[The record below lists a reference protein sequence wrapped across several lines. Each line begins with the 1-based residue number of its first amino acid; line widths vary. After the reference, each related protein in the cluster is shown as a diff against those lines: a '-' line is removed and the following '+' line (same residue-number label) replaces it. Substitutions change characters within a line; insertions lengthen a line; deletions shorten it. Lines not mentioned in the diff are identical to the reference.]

1 VSTPR
6 QFTIWINRMSDGTF
20 GTHAWSG
27 EGEATGTL
35 QTSALPTH
43 LRSVQP
49 PGQLSRDLT
58 RAAPLPE
65 GREADALGDG
75 LYRALFSGDVRDLL
89 QRSRAAAEEH
99 QQCLQLSLQVDPSD
113 RQVAWLDG
121 VEWELLHDDA
131 EGFLALHPAW
141 TMARYLLSP
150 SSLKPLPFARPL
162 RILVVIAKPAG
173 LPPLALDAER
183 LKVEAA
189 WQASGSAEVVLV
201 QPPTVHALST
211 QLMREKP
218 FHIVHFMCHGTFDE
232 SSGKGYL
239 LLEDDSRE
247 VNAVEGQVLAI
258 HLQGRCP
265 PSLVVLNACHSAT
278 GGPKPLSAVAA
289 SLVRR
294 AGIPAVLAMKAPI
307 TDASAVAFSMELHEA
322 LAAGLSVDSAVTA
335 ARRALHA
342 RHPDRFDWAIPSLYL
357 RAARSGVTEPPPV
370 RQAASS
376 SPQER
381 EQRTRID
388 DTLDIGLLKAREA
401 TFTNVLKEGEA
412 VDGFDIRA
420 VSITNKTTIGTVDV
434 DKFDRAGLIE
444 RAPREREPKPE

>member
-1 VSTPR
+1 
-6 QFTIWINRMSDGTF
+6 
-20 GTHAWSG
+20 
-27 EGEATGTL
+27 
-35 QTSALPTH
+35 
-43 LRSVQP
+43 
-49 PGQLSRDLT
+49 
-58 RAAPLPE
+58 
-65 GREADALGDG
+65 
-75 LYRALFSGDVRDLL
+75 
-89 QRSRAAAEEH
+89 
-99 QQCLQLSLQVDPSD
+99 
-113 RQVAWLDG
+113 
-121 VEWELLHDDA
+121 
-131 EGFLALHPAW
+131 
-141 TMARYLLSP
+141 
-150 SSLKPLPFARPL
+150 
-162 RILVVIAKPAG
+162 
-173 LPPLALDAER
+173 
-183 LKVEAA
+183 
-189 WQASGSAEVVLV
+189 
-201 QPPTVHALST
+201 
-211 QLMREKP
+211 
-218 FHIVHFMCHGTFDE
+218 
-232 SSGKGYL
+232 
-239 LLEDDSRE
+239 
-247 VNAVEGQVLAI
+247 
-258 HLQGRCP
+258 
-265 PSLVVLNACHSAT
+265 
-278 GGPKPLSAVAA
+278 LSAVAA

-307 TDASAVAFSMELHEA
+307 ADASAVAFSMELHEA